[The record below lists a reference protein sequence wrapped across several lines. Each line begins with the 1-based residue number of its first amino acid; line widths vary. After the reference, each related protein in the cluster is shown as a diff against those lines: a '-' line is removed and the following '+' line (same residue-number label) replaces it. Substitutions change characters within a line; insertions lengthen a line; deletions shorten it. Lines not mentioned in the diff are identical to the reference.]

1 MYKKN
6 NKKEICIFNNNIYIL
21 NKTDSEYESGHYFC
35 NIRLSIL
42 DITKGHLNIIQQY
55 EEIKIY
61 EDNPKFF
68 CLNEGDI
75 VLWGNKLYILK
86 EKKINLKI

>member
-6 NKKEICIFNNNIYIL
+6 NKKEIYIFNNKIYIL
-21 NKTDSEYESGHYFC
+21 NKSDREYDGYYFC

-42 DITKGHLNIIQQY
+42 DITKGHLNILQQY